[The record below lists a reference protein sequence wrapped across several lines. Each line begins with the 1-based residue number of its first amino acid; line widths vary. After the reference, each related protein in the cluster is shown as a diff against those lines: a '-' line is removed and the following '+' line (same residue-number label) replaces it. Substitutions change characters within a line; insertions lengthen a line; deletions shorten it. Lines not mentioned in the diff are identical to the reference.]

1 MAVGA
6 VLALAGALLVV
17 VVLLRPS
24 RPAQPIQFGQ
34 PGQPGQPGSPGRSDQ
49 NRTLTVVAG
58 LVLAALGAV
67 TLSAGILAD
76 DEDGDDTETSGTPPS
91 SVAGDET
98 TASDGDGTEGTDPE
112 RTDESSPDVTRSE
125 LPDCFEQHLAR
136 DPVVQADDHVRLVEG
151 VNVPVSPTLPT
162 ALELA
167 DGDEVLGVMR
177 VVHEALDDYVHI
189 YDVVDARCTAVSFEP
204 QSALDEVERTTRT
217 TVPLRLAD
225 RNYELTFDGVEHG
238 QTFDTTLRHTG

>member
-24 RPAQPIQFGQ
+24 RPPQPGQFGE
-34 PGQPGQPGSPGRSDQ
+34 PGQPGQPGRSDQ

-67 TLSAGILAD
+67 TLSAAVLAD
-76 DEDGDDTETSGTPPS
+76 DENGDDTETSGTPPS
-91 SVAGDET
+91 SVDDDGTA
-98 TASDGDGTEGTDPE
+98 ASDGDATEGTDPE

-125 LPDCFEQHLAR
+125 LPDCVEQHLGR

-151 VNVPVSPTLPT
+151 VNVPIAPTLPT
-162 ALELA
+162 ALVLA

-177 VVHEALDDYVHI
+177 VVHEALDNYVHI
-189 YDVVDARCTAVSFEP
+189 YDVVDASCTAVSFEP

-225 RNYELTFDGVEHG
+225 RNYELTFEGVEHG